1 MMNLMVGD
9 TENISGRAGGPELSG
24 LGEEALVRRIRAA
37 AGEGGPRVI
46 RGIGD
51 DAAVLALSEKTLVTT
66 DLLVEDVHFR
76 MDKTLPRL
84 LGRKAMTVNLS
95 DIAAMAGTPL
105 FALLG
110 LAAPA
115 WFPVPVL
122 MEVLDGFIGRAR
134 EDGVALIG
142 GDVVRGDRLTLAV
155 TLIGEAGRP
164 GPVYRKG
171 ASAGDLIFVSGTMG
185 DSALGLTR
193 LLEIS
198 GPITEETI
206 AADPLARA
214 ILCHL
219 DPPARLGLGRRLAG
233 TATAMMD
240 LSDGLLADLPRLL
253 IESGDLGALIETPR
267 LPLSPEFRGHFQ
279 IRGGP
284 AGPSLSADALGLALG
299 GGEDYELL
307 FTAKAEDEARVLAL
321 GEAEGLA
328 VTRIGR
334 VMREPGLKLQDDRG
348 EVRLPRPGF
357 EHFPDGREGRKP

>member
-1 MMNLMVGD
+1 
-9 TENISGRAGGPELSG
+9 
-24 LGEEALVRRIRAA
+24 
-37 AGEGGPRVI
+37 
-46 RGIGD
+46 
-51 DAAVLALSEKTLVTT
+51 VTT
-66 DLLVEDVHFR
+66 DLLVENVHFR

-95 DIAAMAGTPL
+95 DVAAMGGTPL

-115 WFPVPVL
+115 DFPVPVL
-122 MEVLDGFIGRAR
+122 MEVLDGFIARAR

-155 TLIGEAGRP
+155 TLIGESGRP
-164 GPVYRKG
+164 GPVYRRG
-171 ASAGDLIFVSGTMG
+171 AAPGDLVFVSGTMG

-198 GPITEETI
+198 IPITEDII
-206 AADPLARA
+206 AADPLHKA

-240 LSDGLLADLPRLL
+240 LSDGLLSDLPRLL
-253 IESGDLGALIETPR
+253 LESGDLGAIIEVTR
-267 LPLSPEFRGHFQ
+267 LPLSPEFRTRFS
-279 IRGGP
+279 P
-284 AGPSLSADALGLALG
+284 TAVLDEAALGLALG

-307 FTAKAEDEARVLAL
+307 FTAQAEDEARVVSL
-321 GEAEGLA
+321 GEAEGIA
-328 VTRIGR
+328 VTRIGK
-334 VMREPGLKLQDDRG
+334 VIREPGLKLQDERG
-348 EVRLPRPGF
+348 VVPLPRPWF
-357 EHFPDGREGRKP
+357 EHFQAGPEGGKP